1 MGSASQTPSQLP
13 SQTSSPAS
21 EHGDPLLTAD
31 AYLLDV
37 DGTLVDSNY
46 LHVLAWQRAL
56 RDVGTDAPAA
66 SIHAAIGLDS
76 DKLLD
81 RIVPDADDD
90 LRERILSGHSAH
102 YGDLSDEL
110 RLLPGARD
118 LLRVLHER
126 GVRVVLATSAPQ
138 EEVDRQLAVLDAE
151 QWIDAV
157 TTAEDVQTAKPEPD
171 VFDVA
176 IERAGVPAAR
186 CVAIGDARWD
196 VIAAAKAGVAAVA
209 VETGGTDRLVLT
221 EAGAVSVY
229 PGVQEIVDAL
239 QSSP

>member
-1 MGSASQTPSQLP
+1 MDSPTP
-13 SQTSSPAS
+13 TS
-21 EHGDPLLTAD
+21 EHTDPLLTAD

-46 LHVLAWQRAL
+46 LHVIAWQRAL
-56 RDVGTDAPAA
+56 RDAETDASAA

-76 DKLLD
+76 DKLLE
-81 RIVPDADDD
+81 RIIPDADDG

-102 YGDLSDEL
+102 YGDLSDEV
-110 RLLPGARD
+110 RLLPGARE

-126 GVRVVLATSAPQ
+126 GTRVVLATSAPQ

-171 VFDVA
+171 VFAVA
-176 IERAGVPAAR
+176 IDRAGVPAER

-196 VIAAAKAGVAAVA
+196 MIAAAKAGVVSVA
-209 VETGGTDRLVLT
+209 VESGGTDARALT

-229 PGVQEIVDAL
+229 PDVRQIADLL
-239 QSSP
+239 Q